1 MRKRWLP
8 LLLLCACLI
17 SRAADLSIGLAADV
31 SSLDPHYLNV
41 ASNNAIA
48 SHFFDTL
55 VEVDADGHLAPGLAE
70 SWKPLDPHTWEFRLH
85 DGITFNDGT
94 PLEIDDVLFSLDRP
108 ATIRN
113 SPGPFTSFTK
123 VISSKRAIDA
133 HTLRITTSQPYAALP
148 LNLASIFIVSR
159 HAAANAGSDEFN
171 SGKAMVGTGPYR
183 LSKFRRGEL
192 IEMTRNEHYWRR
204 MPEWDR
210 VTFRL
215 LPNDATRL
223 ASLLSGQ
230 TDAIEAI
237 PAADMR
243 HVQDDARFH
252 VARRTSWRTLFL
264 QLDQRDDISPDIRD
278 HQGKPLAR
286 NPLRDRRVRLAIAKA
301 IDRDALSIYTLEGVG
316 IPAHDLVSPGIFG
329 HIEATHALDYDPA
342 AAKRLLAEAGYPEG
356 FAMVLHGPNNRY
368 INDDQVLQ
376 TIAQFLARID
386 IRARVETLPLN
397 LYFGKLRAGTYSVGL
412 LGWGSLANDLA
423 MRNLICTPDAA
434 TGMGTWNWTGYS
446 NVDVDGLVLRALTET
461 DPVKRAGLDRI
472 AAAKALD
479 DIAYIPLHHQIV
491 SWAMRKELRY
501 APRVDEFT
509 FAWQFRSAP

>member
-8 LLLLCACLI
+8 LLLLSACLV

-31 SSLDPHYLNV
+31 SSLGPHYLNV

-55 VEVDADGHLAPGLAE
+55 VEVDADGRLAPGLAAT
-70 SWKPLDPHTWEFRLH
+70 WKALDSTTWEFRLRE
-85 DGITFNDGT
+85 GITFNDGT
-94 PLEIDDVLFSLDRP
+94 PLDIDDVLFSLDRP
-108 ATIRN
+108 AMIKN

-133 HTLRITTSQPYAALP
+133 RTLRITTAQPYAALP
-148 LNLASIFIVSR
+148 LNLAWIFIVSR
-159 HAAANAGSDEFN
+159 HATTNASSEDFN
-171 SGKAMVGTGPYR
+171 SGKAVIGTGPYR
-183 LSKFRRGEL
+183 LSKFRRGEF
-192 IEMTRNEHYWRR
+192 IDMTRNEHYWRPL
-204 MPEWDR
+204 PEWNK

-243 HVQDDARFH
+243 HLQNDARFH
-252 VARRTSWRTLFL
+252 VQRRTSWRTLFL
-264 QLDQRDDISPDIRD
+264 QLDQRNDISPDIRD

-301 IDRDALSIYTLEGVG
+301 IDRKALSTYTLEGLG

-329 HIEATHALDYDPA
+329 HIEATHALDYDPR
-342 AAKRLLAEAGYPEG
+342 AAKQLLVEAGYPDG
-356 FAMVLHGPNNRY
+356 FALVLHGPNNRY
-368 INDDQVLQ
+368 INGDQVLQ
-376 TIAQFLARID
+376 TVAQFLARIG
-386 IRARVETLPLN
+386 IRARVEALPLN
-397 LYFGKLRAGTYSVGL
+397 LYFGKLRAGAYSIRL
-412 LGWGSLANDLA
+412 LGWGSVANDLA
-423 MRNLICTPDAA
+423 MRTLICTPGAA

-446 NVDVDGLVLRALTET
+446 NIEVDSLVLRALAET
-461 DPVKRAGLDRI
+461 DSVKRAELDR
-472 AAAKALD
+472 AAATKALD
-479 DIAYIPLHHQIV
+479 DVAYVPLHHQIV